1 MSSPSD
7 QQLIQFIG
15 QGRREALASLFDRYG
30 ADLYDYQ
37 ARLVGDRDQAARLLE
52 EVFLRVPGAVAGL
65 PPRESVRGW
74 LYSLAREAGLG
85 WLRQRGWLDS
95 LPPSEE
101 PVQPGLAGD
110 VWRAARAMPAFY
122 RAVLISE
129 ELHALSPTEKARALG
144 VNRTDLPRLVDEA
157 RRAFNRN
164 FDAQARA
171 EGRPTSAQ
179 IDPERVWGLR
189 RRLPIEGGSLFGF
202 LPPLVMP
209 DSLQQTLRRRII
221 DAMSPPP
228 ARPPAPETVV
238 ETPIPII
245 VPPPQ
250 GPLPPTAGLGAAPAP
265 EPLPPMRELTPTPL
279 VVPPPPR
286 FGGLQTTA
294 IAGLIGI
301 ALALAICG
309 AIFLLTQDRN
319 APVITGLQ
327 PPSGAIIPWTPA
339 INVVAQYSE
348 DREIDRTK
356 SSISVDGHTIP
367 PVWIDNSIAYSG
379 PIDVGSHTASV
390 VLVDRAGNRTEQN
403 WTFFVVPPGGGGTP
417 TSTPLATPTGIP
429 VVPSVTAIPVVP
441 SVTPVPII
449 ITTTPVPTQGPVIVT
464 ATPGPIV
471 ITATPLPPTA
481 NPPPPP
487 PPPPPPCNRGSIT
500 GVAFNDLNGNGAR
513 VPNEPGL
520 AGVVVNLLTVQNQT
534 LAVTVTDAFGNYR
547 FGDLPFNQYRVQA
560 STPPG
565 WFPTTPTLYTLNLFG
580 CGTYSGLDF
589 GFAQAAPATFTPTWT
604 PIVITATPMN
614 TATPSYTPIVITAT
628 PTSTPTST
636 PTTPP
641 LVVIAVSASVTPP
654 ASSTCPQ
661 TFTFNG
667 QITVT
672 GTGNVKYKWEQ
683 SDGGSSSDQILT
695 FLAPGAQ
702 SVPPFT
708 WTLGEPGFNYTGW
721 AQLHVL
727 APNDLTSN
735 QATFTLTCPPP
746 TFTPTSTSTP
756 TDTPSPTP
764 TPTDTPSLTPTP

>member
-30 ADLYDYQ
+30 ADLYDYL
-37 ARLVGDRDQAARLLE
+37 ARLVGDRDQAARQLE

-74 LYSLAREAGLG
+74 LYSLSREAGLG

-95 LPPSEE
+95 LPPSDEAI
-101 PVQPGLAGD
+101 QPGLAGD
-110 VWRAARAMPAFY
+110 VWRAGRAMPAFY
-122 RAVLISE
+122 RAVLITE

-189 RRLPIEGGSLFGF
+189 RRLPVEGGSLFGF

-209 DSLQQTLRRRII
+209 ESLQQTLRRRIVE
-221 DAMSPPP
+221 AVSPPP
-228 ARPPAPETVV
+228 ARPPAQEQVV
-238 ETPIPII
+238 ETPIPIVI
-245 VPPPQ
+245 PPVGPPPGGGLGVAAASEPQPLPPAQEYTPAPVAVVAPPPQ
-250 GPLPPTAGLGAAPAP
+250 
-265 EPLPPMRELTPTPL
+265 
-279 VVPPPPR
+279 R
-286 FGGLQTTA
+286 FTGLQTSA
-294 IAGLIGI
+294 VAALIGI

-309 AIFLLTQDRN
+309 AIFMLTQDRT

-327 PPSGAIIPWTPA
+327 PPNGAIVQWTPV
-339 INVVAQYSE
+339 INVVALYRD
-348 DREIDRTK
+348 DREIDRTR
-356 SSISVDGHTIP
+356 SSITVDGHSIP

-379 PIDVGSHTASV
+379 PIDIGSHTATV
-390 VLVDRAGNRTEQN
+390 ELVDRAGNRSEQT
-403 WTFFVVPPGGGGTP
+403 WTFFVVPPGSGTP
-417 TSTPLATPTGIP
+417 TSTPLPTTTALP
-429 VVPSVTAIPVVP
+429 VVPT
-441 SVTPVPII
+441 VTPVPII
-449 ITTTPVPTQGPVIVT
+449 ITTTPLPPPTQGPIIIT
-464 ATPGPIV
+464 ATSGPIV
-471 ITATPLPPTA
+471 ITATSVPPTA
-481 NPPPPP
+481 IPPTQPPPTGI
-487 PPPPPPCNRGSIT
+487 PCNRGSVT
-500 GVAFNDLNGNGAR
+500 GVAFNDLNGNGVR
-513 VPNEPGL
+513 EPNEPGL

-565 WFPTTPTLYTLNLFG
+565 WFPTTATLYTVNLFG

-589 GFAQAAPATFTPTWT
+589 GFAQAAPPTITPSST
-604 PIVITATPMN
+604 PIVITATPIS
-614 TATPSYTPIVITAT
+614 TLTPSYTPIIITAT
-628 PTSTPTST
+628 FVPTVTSTPT
-636 PTTPP
+636 PPP
-641 LVVIAVSASVTPP
+641 LVVVAAVAAVTPP
-654 ASSTCPQ
+654 PPSVCPQ
-661 TFTFNG
+661 TFTFDG

-683 SDGGSSSDQILT
+683 SDGGGSSDLVIT
-695 FLAPGAQ
+695 FLAPGTQ
-702 SVPPFT
+702 SVPPWP

-727 APNDLTSN
+727 LPNDVTSN
-735 QATFTLTCPPP
+735 QATFNLVCPPATLTFTP
-746 TFTPTSTSTP
+746 TFTPTDTPTSTP
-756 TDTPSPTP
+756 TYTP
-764 TPTDTPSLTPTP
+764 TPP